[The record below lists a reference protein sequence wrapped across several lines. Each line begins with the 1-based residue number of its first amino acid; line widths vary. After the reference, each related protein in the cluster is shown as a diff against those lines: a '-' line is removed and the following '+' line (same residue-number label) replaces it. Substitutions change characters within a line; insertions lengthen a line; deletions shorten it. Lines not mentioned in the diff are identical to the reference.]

1 MDEGTNAPMTA
12 YDRNNPSP
20 DYRAMVAMYETLHE
34 DGESVAGKSGKETFP
49 GKMLIRHTPGIK
61 EMIDRTGATSIL
73 DYGAGKGAG
82 YEQRDIALSNGDVA
96 PSIQDYWGVRDIR
109 CYDPGHQPFKE
120 LPEDQYDGVICTD
133 VLEHITEPDVAWIV
147 EEMFGYALKFVYA
160 NVACYPAVKVL
171 PNGQNVHCTVKPPEW
186 WAGLFHAIAMRHTD
200 ISYRLITGTAT
211 NRRKKFGFAKNRKKA
226 FQTVE
231 RMV

>member
-1 MDEGTNAPMTA
+1 MTA
-12 YDRNNPSP
+12 YDRSNPSP
-20 DYRAMVAMYETLHE
+20 EYLDMVAMYETLHE
-34 DGESVAGKSGKETFP
+34 EGESLAKKTGKETFP

-82 YEQRDIALSNGDVA
+82 YEQRDVTLSNGDVA
-96 PSIQDYWGVRDIR
+96 SSIQAYWGVSDIR
-109 CYDPGHQPFKE
+109 CYDPGHEPFKE
-120 LPEDQYDGVICTD
+120 LPEGQYDGVICTD
-133 VLEHITEPDVAWIV
+133 VLEHITTPDVAWIV
-147 EEMFGYALKFVYA
+147 DEMFGYARKFVYA
-160 NVACYPAVKVL
+160 NVACYPAVKFL

-186 WAGLFHAIAMRHTD
+186 WAGLFHAVAMRHTD

-211 NRRKKFGFAKNRKKA
+211 KRRKKFGFAKNSKKV

-231 RMV
+231 RMA